1 MSAKHMP
8 RSCVPKTVIPWLVI
22 LPLLCGQGHAGAQG
36 GSPKILVDAVASDT
50 RELKKDAESL
60 NGGCGGGYRILE
72 HPTTVGEFEGENVKS
87 IRVIRF
93 TNSQA
98 SLTKKQLQNELLKV
112 WLGKFQTV
120 YCYLPWDE
128 VALWSIEAKIEFEDG
143 KWSALITDGVHV
155 ALQDHDGKGWYFR
168 LLPAA
173 Q

>member
-1 MSAKHMP
+1 MSAKRAHITC
-8 RSCVPKTVIPWLVI
+8 RFESAVLWLLI
-22 LPLLCGQGHAGAQG
+22 LALLFGQGRASGEG
-36 GSPKILVDAVASDT
+36 NSPKILVDAVASDT

-60 NGGCGGGYRILE
+60 SGGCGGGYSILE

-93 TNSQA
+93 ANSQA

>member
-1 MSAKHMP
+1 MP

-60 NGGCGGGYRILE
+60 SGGCGGGYSILE

-93 TNSQA
+93 ANSQA

-112 WLGKFQTV
+112 WLGKFRDV
-120 YCYLPWDE
+120 YCSVTWDE
-128 VALWSIEAKIEFEDG
+128 VTLWSLEAEVEFEDG
-143 KWSALITDGVHV
+143 KRSLLITDGYHV
-155 ALQDHDGKGWYFR
+155 ALQDHNGRGWYLR
-168 LLPAA
+168 LQPAA